1 MLWLYVHA
9 TDAARAYRLAC
20 EAPGIENETLFIA
33 AKDCFSSHP
42 TAELLER
49 FYPDVPVRQ
58 ELGTYSSL
66 ISGARAKEVLG
77 FEATASWRDPVAA
90 SA

>member
-20 EAPGIENETLFIA
+20 EVPDIENETLFIA
-33 AKDCFSSHP
+33 AQDCFAAAP
-42 TAELLER
+42 TGELLER
-49 FYPDVPVRQ
+49 FLPDVPVRA

-66 ISGARAKEVLG
+66 ISGARAKSVLG
-77 FEATASWRDPVAA
+77 FEAAASWREFAPAG
-90 SA
+90 